1 MPWNLVDGFDTHFG
15 LSVRT
20 HEKSYSSWPLAGRG
34 KKMEKDAHGIRRL
47 VDEPSPAVDTVLDHH
62 ARLNEAQLANP
73 RGERTITQVW
83 NVPVIAAL
91 AVAIV
96 WAILGFMAVPR
107 W

>member
-1 MPWNLVDGFDTHFG
+1 M
-15 LSVRT
+15 
-20 HEKSYSSWPLAGRG
+20 A
-34 KKMEKDAHGIRRL
+34 
-47 VDEPSPAVDTVLDHH
+47 
-62 ARLNEAQLANP
+62 ARNP